1 MAITLERYRDLR
13 PDCYRELCLRDRDL
27 SFAGS
32 SMAEVKKYNTEFAG
46 KPLMVE
52 VGRLGGQANGTV
64 LVQYG
69 ETSVMVNATMSAAE
83 KAVDYLPLQVE
94 YEEKYYAAGKI
105 NSSKWIKR
113 EGRPSEGAI
122 LAGRLID
129 RPLRPRFNNKIRN
142 EIQVVATVLSF
153 DGVNDPDIVA
163 MFGASLALGISDIP
177 FDGPIAGVRMGRVD
191 GKLIVNPT
199 YVERATSDFDIVVAG
214 TDSRINM
221 IEAGAQIVPEAEI
234 AAAIK
239 AGFEAS
245 QGLIDFQKKIVAE
258 IGKSK
263 KQLTLVG
270 HEAAL
275 AEEVRQ
281 QTEDKLR
288 IALYVPGKGK
298 DELYEGIGL
307 VKNELMDYLKEKYAA
322 DLNLKEKLIEA
333 SVLFEEE
340 IDRMVHKN
348 ILEEEKRPDGRKTD
362 QLRSLSADVGIL
374 PHTHGTGLF
383 NRGTTQALSI
393 LTLAAPG
400 AEQWLESMEISLTKK
415 RFMHHYS
422 FPPYS
427 TGEVKRLGALGRRE
441 IGHGYLAERS
451 LEPIIPNK
459 NEFPYTI
466 RLVSEILSSNGSS
479 SMASVCGSTLALMDG
494 GVPIKAPAAGIAM
507 GLMFDEKNEKYKILT
522 DIQGPEDHHGDMDLK
537 VAGTATGITG
547 MQMDVKVDGITPQ
560 IVEETLAQA
569 LKARLEILNVI
580 TSAIATHRGD
590 LSKHAPRVQTIMISP
605 SKIGALIGP
614 GGKNIN
620 GIIEQT
626 GAQIDIED
634 DGSVFVTATTSE
646 SMEKT
651 IKLIKGYTYEPQ
663 SGDEFDG
670 TVVKILD
677 FGAFVEIM
685 PGMDGLVHVSEMSDE
700 HVRHP
705 SDKVKQGQQ
714 VHVWVKNIDDQGRLN
729 LTMKPRN
736 N

>member
-1 MAITLERYRDLR
+1 MASIASL
-13 PDCYRELCLRDRDL
+13 
-27 SFAGS
+27 FAGS

-177 FDGPIAGVRMGRVD
+177 FEGPIAGVRMGRVD

-221 IEAGAQIVPEAEI
+221 IEAGAQIVPEAEV

-258 IGKSK
+258 IGKPK

-298 DELYEGIGL
+298 DELYEGIGQ
-307 VKNELMDYLKEKYAA
+307 VKTELMDYLKEKYAA
-322 DLNLKEKLIEA
+322 DLDLKEKLIEA

-362 QLRSLSADVGIL
+362 QLRALSADTGIL

-383 NRGTTQALSI
+383 NRGSTQALSI
-393 LTLAAPG
+393 LTLGAPG

-569 LKARLEILNVI
+569 LKARLEILSVI
-580 TSAIATHRGD
+580 TSAIATHRSD
-590 LSKHAPRVQTIMISP
+590 LSKHAPRVQTIHISP

-634 DGSVFVTATTSE
+634 DGSVFVTATTGE

-651 IKLIKGYTYEPQ
+651 LKLIKGYTYEPQ
-663 SGDEFDG
+663 PGDEFDG